1 MSYNPDQINAAMGER
16 RLTNDKVANLAGV
29 APKTVS
35 AIRNGFSGVTLPT
48 LIKIANAVGLDVEV
62 RFKPMP
68 AESGQI
74 EEPAAA

>member
-1 MSYNPDQINAAMGER
+1 MSYSPDHINAAMGEK
-16 RLTNDKVANLAGV
+16 RLTNEKVASLAGV

-35 AIRNGFSGVTLPT
+35 AVRNGFSAVTLPT
-48 LIKIANAVGLDVEV
+48 LIRIANAVGLDVEV
-62 RFKPMP
+62 RFTKK